1 MKQKNVIYG
10 SFKKTIGVFS
20 AILAFA
26 LVLFV
31 GVYVHDSS
39 LVSKHEQKPQ
49 LSSSF
54 IWGGLNV
61 NIELDRRELSKSFND
76 IYCVNKA
83 ICKDS
88 KSTRDIDEGKQLI
101 VIGRID
107 VTNSTWNRDL
117 EVPDNLLELKYKPE
131 GGKVKFQYQTADLGS
146 IPIGMHLSAR
156 KTISSDIRIQ
166 VVLKDTNDLGT
177 LLINDTDVQLPVA
190 GYQDIEILNM

>member
-1 MKQKNVIYG
+1 MKQNNVILG
-10 SFKKTIGVFS
+10 GFKKTIGVFS

-31 GVYVHDSS
+31 GVYAHDCS

-61 NIELDRRELSKSFND
+61 KIELDRRELSKSFND

-131 GGKVKFQYQTADLGS
+131 GGKAKIQSQTADLSS
-146 IPIGMHLSAR
+146 IRKGTRLGAR

-166 VVLKDTNDLGT
+166 VILKDTNNLGT
-177 LLINDTDVQLPVA
+177 LLVNDTDIQLPVA
-190 GYQDIEILNM
+190 GYQDVEIVNL